1 LLIRARLNQVNQVV
15 ALRVQITIQGAS
27 QVRTFLINALLLRV
41 TVNAVGLGVTA
52 HLMVNV

>member
-15 ALRVQITIQGAS
+15 ALRVQVTIQGAS